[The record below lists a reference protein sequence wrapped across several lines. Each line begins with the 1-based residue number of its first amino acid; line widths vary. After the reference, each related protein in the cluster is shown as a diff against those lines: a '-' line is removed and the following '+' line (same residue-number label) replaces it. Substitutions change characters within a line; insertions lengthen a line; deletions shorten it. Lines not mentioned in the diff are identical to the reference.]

1 MHYRIVVEGF
11 EGDAYLGRPLYS
23 IQQPLN
29 PKPLKAECRGLNNH
43 WYCHIGLLVII
54 RSPHYGFLFKGIK
67 EAMYICHFIKE
78 NLTMPKGSGGYDADG
93 ASFNIKFI
101 YKHSDKKT
109 LEGSFKLDGTKK
121 ISFIKETILD

>member
-1 MHYRIVVEGF
+1 MVSFSRASRRQCISVTSS
-11 EGDAYLGRPLYS
+11 R
-23 IQQPLN
+23 
-29 PKPLKAECRGLNNH
+29 
-43 WYCHIGLLVII
+43 
-54 RSPHYGFLFKGIK
+54 
-67 EAMYICHFIKE
+67 
-78 NLTMPKGSGGYDADG
+78 MPKGSGGYDADG